1 MPDEPISIVPTKN
14 AIDFATIVGLLGAF
28 TLVFAAIYLGGSVG
42 SFINIPSILIVLL
55 GTIAVTSTCFSFKEI
70 LATFF
75 VIRKTLS
82 ANLREPSDGA
92 VQILQISQLA
102 RQKGILSLQEV
113 LEKIS
118 SEPFLHKGISLIV
131 DGLPV
136 NEVEIILRQELDSM
150 ILRHEKSVSVLKK
163 GAEYAP
169 AMGLIG
175 TLIGLVQMLG
185 NLEDPSTI
193 GPSMA
198 VALLTTFYGALLANM
213 VFSPLAAKLERNS
226 SIEDVLNEIYL
237 LGIVSIGRQENP
249 RRLEMLLN
257 SSLPPKDRV
266 RFFE

>member
-1 MPDEPISIVPTKN
+1 MADEQISIVPIKKS
-14 AIDFATIVGLLGAF
+14 IDFATIVGLLGAF
-28 TLVFAAIYLGGSVG
+28 ALVFAAIYLGGSVG

-55 GTIAVTSTCFSFKEI
+55 GTMAVTVICFSFRE
-70 LATFF
+70 FF
-75 VIRKTLS
+75 VTFIVVKKALF
-82 ANLREPSDGA
+82 ANLREPGDA
-92 VQILQISQLA
+92 ALQILQISQLA
-102 RQKGILSLQEV
+102 RQKGVLTLQEV
-113 LEKIS
+113 LDKLS
-118 SEPFLHKGISLIV
+118 SEPFLHKGISLVV
-131 DGLPV
+131 DGLPA
-136 NEVEIILRQELDSM
+136 NEVEAILRQETDSM

-163 GAEYAP
+163 AAEYAP

-185 NLEDPSTI
+185 NLEDPTTI

-213 VFSPLAAKLERNS
+213 VFSPLAAKLERSS

-237 LGIVSIGRQENP
+237 LGIVSVGKQENP

-266 RFFE
+266 NFFE